1 MNLLLVAATPF
12 EIAPTLRFL
21 ENNFSQTT
29 PGLYQKDE
37 LHISPLITGVGSV
50 ATAWR
55 LALHLSSAPIDWA
68 LNAGVAGAFD
78 RSLALGDVVQVV
90 SEQFGDLGVEDA
102 GGHFTDLFQLGLAE
116 PNAWPFVE
124 GKLNNPAAGQTRFL
138 PTVQGLTVNRVH
150 GYQSSIE
157 AAQRSFPDAQVE
169 SMEGAAFFYGC
180 LSANIPFAEIR
191 AISNYVEP
199 RNRANWQLETAIENL
214 NQILLQIIESLCVS
228 RKS

>member
-12 EIAPTLRFL
+12 EIAPTLSFL
-21 ENNFSQTT
+21 ENVFSQTAS
-29 PGLYQKDE
+29 GIYQKDDF
-37 LHISPLITGVGSV
+37 HITPLITGVGCV

-55 LALHLSSAPIDWA
+55 LALQFSSAPADWA

-90 SEQFGDLGVEDA
+90 TEQFGDLGVEEAD
-102 GGHFTDLFQLGLAE
+102 GRFTDLFHLGLVDPDSA
-116 PNAWPFVE
+116 PFVR
-124 GKLNNPAAGQTRFL
+124 GKLYNPGAGQTHFL
-138 PTVQGLTVNRVH
+138 PTVHGLTVNRVH
-150 GYQSSIE
+150 GNHLSIE
-157 AAQRSFPDAQVE
+157 SARLLFPDVQTE

-180 LSANIPFAEIR
+180 LSANIPFVEIR
-191 AISNYVEP
+191 SISNYVEP

-214 NQILLQIIESLCVS
+214 NRVLIEMIESLS